1 MDQQSTIAQKKY
13 DRLFELTLKM
23 RQRQKMWFKYHV
35 KADLE
40 AAKRYEREIDQVLK
54 KEIEL
59 RKSGQLE
66 LF

>member
-1 MDQQSTIAQKKY
+1 MEQQKEVLQKKY
-13 DRLFELTLKM
+13 EQLYNLALKM
-23 RQRQKMWFKYHV
+23 RHKQRSYFKYHV

-54 KEIEL
+54 KEIES

>member
-1 MDQQSTIAQKKY
+1 MDQQSENLQKKY
-13 DRLFELTLKM
+13 EQLYTLTLKM
-23 RQRQKMWFKYHV
+23 RHRQKQWFKYHV

-40 AAKRYEREIDQVLK
+40 AAKRYERELDQVLK
-54 KEIEL
+54 KEIES